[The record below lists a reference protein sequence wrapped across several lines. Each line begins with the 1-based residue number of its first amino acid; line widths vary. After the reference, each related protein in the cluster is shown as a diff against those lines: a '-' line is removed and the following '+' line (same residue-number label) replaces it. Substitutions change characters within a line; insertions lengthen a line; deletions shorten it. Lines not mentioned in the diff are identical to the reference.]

1 LSTRQS
7 LSCCIVVRNESAKIV
22 KCLENIKILADEIVV
37 IDTGSADDTPNIIRK
52 WASDNNASSNVNVLE
67 VGKKFHDSDDDFDFG
82 AAKTFA
88 FNNATKDFVM
98 WLDANDTVTNQVQVK
113 KIFLA
118 ETSKNVN
125 MYFALPTALSADY
138 AFARVRIAPRTK
150 VWMEGSVHEY
160 MRFSDPSLVR
170 FFIPIAIQNKKPGRD
185 LNRNLR
191 LLLKEWNRC
200 QTARMAFYIAQSYN
214 ELGNDVEAFKWY
226 KKRIF
231 TFEFMNEFAE
241 EHFKSMEC
249 FAEYLASGKKYENTS
264 ETDLYDVSTEM
275 IKMEPSRM
283 EGYYYLGRYYMI
295 KKEYNK
301 AIDEFQKYSICKKPA
316 MYNLWLD
323 KRLYGGRAIRNAIDE
338 CRMSLKY
345 KDVLKPE
352 QILDYGPTSGGYK
365 VGNAQYQ

>member
-1 LSTRQS
+1 LSVNQS
-7 LSCCIVVRNESAKIV
+7 LSCCLVVRNESSKIV
-22 KCLENIKILADEIVV
+22 NCLDNIKILADEIIV
-37 IDTGSADDTPNIIRK
+37 IDTGSTDNTPSIIK
-52 WASDNNASSNVNVLE
+52 QWAIKNKIERNVNVIE
-67 VGKKFHDSDDDFDFG
+67 VGKKFHDEDDDFNFG

-88 FNNATKDFVM
+88 FDNASKDFVM
-98 WLDANDTVTNQVQVK
+98 WLDANDTVTNQAQVK
-113 KIFLA
+113 KIFLV
-118 ETSKNVN
+118 ETSKNPN
-125 MYFALPTALSADY
+125 MYFALPTALTADY
-138 AFARVRIAPRTK
+138 AFARVRIAPRGK

-160 MRFSDPSLVR
+160 MRFSDNSLVR

-191 LLLKEWNRC
+191 LLLKEWNRSP
-200 QTARMAFYIAQSYN
+200 TARMAFYIAQSYS
-214 ELGNDVEAFKWY
+214 EMGNDVEAFKWY

-231 TFEFMNEFAE
+231 TFEFLHEFGE

-264 ETDLYDVSTEM
+264 DTDLYDIATEM
-275 IKMEPSRM
+275 IRMEPTRI
-283 EGYYYLGRYYMI
+283 EGYYYLGKYHMT
-295 KKEYNK
+295 KKEYDK
-301 AIDEFQKYSICKKPA
+301 AINEFRKYTICKKPA

-338 CRMSLKY
+338 CSMGLKY

-365 VGNAQYQ
+365 VGSAQY